1 MTDNGS
7 RCGSRRFRRL
17 CRRLGPR
24 RLRIRPHAPRTNG
37 KAERFIQTA
46 LREWAY
52 ARSCGNSDLRAARLD
67 AWLHHCNWRRPH
79 ASLDCHAPIQSLR
92 LDLNNVVTIHS

>member
-24 RLRIRPHAPRTNG
+24 RLRTRPHAPRTNG

-52 ARSCGNSDLRAARLD
+52 ARSYGNSDLRAARLD
-67 AWLHHCNWRRPH
+67 AWLHHYNWRRPH

-92 LDLNNVVTIHS
+92 LDLNNVLTIHT